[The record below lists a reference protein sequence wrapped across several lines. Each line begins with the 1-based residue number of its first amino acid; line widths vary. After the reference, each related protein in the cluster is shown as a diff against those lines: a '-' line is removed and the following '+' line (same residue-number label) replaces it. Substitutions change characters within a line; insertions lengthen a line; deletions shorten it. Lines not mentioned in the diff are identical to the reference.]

1 MTSTQYPL
9 TGGRWSNAN
18 PHHRVTVQLLTL
30 SPKLDGVGRE
40 NTVWGQLLK
49 HLGDSEEIVI
59 IGSMEKT
66 SVAKGYQ
73 FIRERQQK
81 VGNN

>member
-1 MTSTQYPL
+1 MEWEGKTRS
-9 TGGRWSNAN
+9 GGNIY
-18 PHHRVTVQLLTL
+18 
-30 SPKLDGVGRE
+30 
-40 NTVWGQLLK
+40 LK
-49 HLGDSEEIVI
+49 HLGDLEEIVI
-59 IGSMEKT
+59 IGSVEET